1 MIYNA
6 LKAGSFEDIRI
17 FDGET
22 EMTDEL
28 PFDVADIILTSSP
41 ADDRAEQHLEL
52 VVAGNSAMTS
62 GSYTVKARYNYEN
75 TDITITLPV
84 VIEGM
89 PEITMA
95 PETVTVDYLA
105 GTSEYTV
112 IEKYA
117 EKLWNEAWAPK
128 FFADKQTFVDAIYA
142 ATFEATADEAEDGTV
157 LMQAS
162 DDANNI
168 AIKLGAGAKEK
179 SYALTAKLTADWGL
193 DVTVAVTVNFEGFTG
208 ELVQGDNY
216 ADPVLLKATLSTT
229 AYVPDGLNLDNTW
242 VAPKDSK
249 GNEIGKVV
257 FSVDTEEYEG
267 ASVDADAKTLTW
279 GTEYKGLNMALSVK
293 LMLDSYVLD
302 EQVLN
307 VEIPD
312 PIKDKTI
319 SLRKN
324 AVTTISASAD
334 DASLTVGDLLQLANI
349 NGNNVFE
356 ATAADENTVLGVVVK
371 YEVMNPEVLVD
382 RIDTGADFATTG
394 TITVKGNAD
403 SEFVGEKTVK
413 VKVTVSYDYGT
424 DRVHNLDIK
433 VKQKAN

>member
-1 MIYNA
+1 M
-6 LKAGSFEDIRI
+6 
-17 FDGET
+17 
-22 EMTDEL
+22 
-28 PFDVADIILTSSP
+28 
-41 ADDRAEQHLEL
+41 
-52 VVAGNSAMTS
+52 
-62 GSYTVKARYNYEN
+62 
-75 TDITITLPV
+75 
-84 VIEGM
+84 
-89 PEITMA
+89 
-95 PETVTVDYLA
+95 
-105 GTSEYTV
+105 
-112 IEKYA
+112 
-117 EKLWNEAWAPK
+117 
-128 FFADKQTFVDAIYA
+128 
-142 ATFEATADEAEDGTV
+142 
-157 LMQAS
+157 
-162 DDANNI
+162 
-168 AIKLGAGAKEK
+168 
-179 SYALTAKLTADWGL
+179 
-193 DVTVAVTVNFEGFTG
+193 
-208 ELVQGDNY
+208 
-216 ADPVLLKATLSTT
+216 LLKATLSTT

-312 PIKDKTI
+312 PIKDKAIT
-319 SLRKN
+319 LRKA
-324 AVTTISASAD
+324 AVTTIEANAD
-334 DASLTVGDLLQLANI
+334 DASLNVGDLLQLANI

-356 ATAADENTVLGVVVK
+356 AEAADENTVLGVAVK

-382 RIDTGADFATTG
+382 RIKINEADFATTG
-394 TITVKGNAD
+394 TITVTGNAD

>member
-1 MIYNA
+1 M
-6 LKAGSFEDIRI
+6 GS
-17 FDGET
+17 
-22 EMTDEL
+22 
-28 PFDVADIILTSSP
+28 
-41 ADDRAEQHLEL
+41 
-52 VVAGNSAMTS
+52 
-62 GSYTVKARYNYEN
+62 
-75 TDITITLPV
+75 
-84 VIEGM
+84 
-89 PEITMA
+89 
-95 PETVTVDYLA
+95 
-105 GTSEYTV
+105 
-112 IEKYA
+112 
-117 EKLWNEAWAPK
+117 
-128 FFADKQTFVDAIYA
+128 ADKQTFVDAIYA
-142 ATFEATADEAEDGTV
+142 ATFEATADEAEDGTELV
-157 LMQAS
+157 QAT
-162 DDANNI
+162 DDAKNI
-168 AIKLGAGAKEK
+168 AIKLGTGAKEK
-179 SYALTAKLTADWGL
+179 SYELTAKLTADWGL
-193 DVTVAVTVNFEGFTG
+193 DVTVAVTVNFEGFAG

-216 ADPVLLKATLSTT
+216 ANPVRLNAKLTTT
-229 AYVPDGLNLDNTW
+229 AYVPAGLNLDNTW

-257 FSVDTEEYEG
+257 FSVDAEMYKG

-302 EQVLN
+302 EQELN

-356 ATAADENTVLGVVVK
+356 AAAADENTDLGVVVK